1 MNIESLKQEFYSYLE
16 SKGKLKGKDVT
27 SADDL
32 NIFDFS
38 NEFRKFLKT
47 QDDIEFSGKGFKID
61 DFIEILDNSDS
72 DDILDTL
79 ENAKADMDK
88 DGENVL
94 DFLTYMLQDE
104 DFSSTMDADGD
115 DKIDKSELVTFL
127 NSISKNDNNK
137 SNITLRDLIKGGKK
151 VKQGNFEMPE
161 VESWDDILKSN
172 GVKSKDDA
180 STSAVSGGGG
190 GGYSSSSSSSSS
202 STTETPKTTADMIA
216 LAQTSYA
223 DYSLE
228 QLQAEQTEQEEELT
242 TQNNA
247 FQAALNGSSK
257 TLTKLKSDMD
267 ENYDKFLELCEGEEE
282 LVKNTKAKKAELDAK
297 ELEINQNTADQV
309 DTEYQKVGVET
320 QITQVKE
327 CIQQCTDSVTAL
339 EGQLSNI
346 PDNTTDA
353 NGNTVDNSAQK
364 QALQN
369 QITALNTQKAQLN
382 DQKEELE
389 QQKTDLETKIAELE
403 TQAETLS
410 AEHKTLQEELETL
423 ESNLIGPEQ
432 GEKAQAYNDYNN
444 SKMAYD
450 EAKDNEMLTAIQNK
464 YTVGIQIEAIKTQ
477 MVVAQWN
484 AFVEEFSETYY
495 PDESEEDNKDDDE
508 EETS

>member
-16 SKGKLKGKDVT
+16 SKGKLKGKDVA

-61 DFIEILDNSDS
+61 DFVEILDNSDS

-180 STSAVSGGGG
+180 SASAVSGGGG

-202 STTETPKTTADMIA
+202 STTETPKTPADIITQ
-216 LAQTSYA
+216 AQSSY
-223 DYSLE
+223 E
-228 QLQAEQTEQEEELT
+228 GKTVEELQTLQTEQQDNLT
-242 TQNNA
+242 EQDTA
-247 FQAALNGSSK
+247 LQAVLNGTSE
-257 TLTKLKSDMD
+257 TLTSLKSTMD
-267 ENYDKFLELCEGEEE
+267 ENYDKFLELCEGEDQ
-282 LVKNTKAKKAELDAK
+282 LVANTKAKKAELDAK
-297 ELEINQNTADQV
+297 ELEINQNSIDQV
-309 DTEYQKVGVET
+309 DAQYEKAGIEA
-320 QITQVKE
+320 QITQVDVSISNVSDEISILKKE
-327 CIQQCTDSVTAL
+327 VSKLPST
-339 EGQLSNI
+339 
-346 PDNTTDA
+346 TTDTD
-353 NGNTVDNSAQK
+353 GNTVDNSAQI
-364 QALQN
+364 AMLN
-369 QITALNTQKAQLN
+369 SQITALNTQLEQLN

-389 QQKTDLETKIAELE
+389 QQKTDLEAKITELE
-403 TQAETLS
+403 TQAKTLN
-410 AEHKTLQEELETL
+410 AEHNDLQDELAEMESALIEENQTERA
-423 ESNLIGPEQ
+423 N
-432 GEKAQAYNDYNN
+432 AYNAYSE
-444 SKMAYD
+444 SKTAFENAQKSERATA
-450 EAKDNEMLTAIQNK
+450 EAAK
-464 YTVGIQIEAIKTQ
+464 YTARVNLEAINTQ
-477 MVVAQWN
+477 IIVAKNQ
-484 AFVEEFSETYY
+484 E
-495 PDESEEDNKDDDE
+495 
-508 EETS
+508 